1 MSENLAINRCL
12 SVGAVIA
19 LLVLPALAWAADR
32 PQQVRSADPSKPASE
47 TVEMFKAIQDGQI
60 EVQLI
65 PKDSTQC
72 RVLVTNKTTQPLN
85 VRLPDSFAGV
95 PVLAQ
100 VGGRGTGGSGGR
112 QGGMAQS
119 FGGGMGGGRGG
130 MGGGMGGMGRGMG
143 MFNVK
148 PEVVGKMNVPIV
160 CLEHGKPDP
169 RAQVKYE
176 IKPIEKFTSKPGVDE
191 LCQMLG
197 TGQIDQRAAQAA
209 AWNLNNDMS
218 WQQLATKRLRY
229 ANGTSRPYFQ
239 PQELQAAVRAA
250 GIAVRQAEESRR
262 NKKTTTS
269 EGSQSGQ

>member
-1 MSENLAINRCL
+1 MSENLTINRWL
-12 SVGAVIA
+12 SLGTVMV
-19 LLVLPALAWAADR
+19 LLPLAALAWAADR
-32 PQQVRSADPSKPASE
+32 PQQADPKPASE

-60 EVQLI
+60 EVQII

-85 VRLPDSFAGV
+85 VRLPDAFAGV

-119 FGGGMGGGRGG
+119 FGGGMGGMGGRGG
-130 MGGGMGGMGRGMG
+130 MMGGMGGMGRG

-148 PEVVGKMNVPIV
+148 PEVVGKIDVPIV
-160 CLEHGKPDP
+160 CLEHGKRDP
-169 RAQVKYE
+169 RPQVKYE
-176 IKPIEKFTSKPGVDE
+176 IRPVESFTSKPGVNE

-197 TGQIDQRAAQAA
+197 AGQIGQRAAQAA

-218 WQQLATKRLRY
+218 WQQLAAKRLRF

-250 GIAVRQAEESRR
+250 GIAVRQAAESRR
-262 NKKTTTS
+262 NEKTTTS
-269 EGSQSGQ
+269 ESSQSGQ

>member
-1 MSENLAINRCL
+1 MSENLAINRWL

-19 LLVLPALAWAADR
+19 LLPLAALAWAADR
-32 PQQVRSADPSKPASE
+32 PQQDGNPSKPASE

-119 FGGGMGGGRGG
+119 FGGGMGGMGGRGG
-130 MGGGMGGMGRGMG
+130 MGGGMGGMGRG

-218 WQQLATKRLRY
+218 WQQLAAKRLRF

-262 NKKTTTS
+262 NEKTTTS
-269 EGSQSGQ
+269 ESSQSGQ